1 MSVENVITENTLSK
15 HHFNR
20 GWLDDKRKEERKKT
34 VGEYNN
40 ILKRIY
46 GQADYE

>member
-1 MSVENVITENTLSK
+1 MSLRKIHFQYTTLMG
-15 HHFNR
+15 